1 MSQAIANLASA
12 PLHDTVDGPALLAK
26 LAFLLGRADHLLER
40 TQQHLDE
47 AAATDL
53 LSRRLAPDML
63 GLAEQV
69 VVLADSLWGAAAVL
83 AGQTADQVPAAAW
96 VFNRG
101 ADFGPLPGSLN
112 QARERLETA
121 RLAVEA
127 IARLPVDPALL
138 DVRRTVLITRP
149 GDSRRFVL
157 YAFVHDYLLPNAY
170 FHLTVIHALL
180 RQAGVP
186 IGKGDFEGPMPYE
199 WTDGSF

>member
-1 MSQAIANLASA
+1 MSQTNANRASTS
-12 PLHDTVDGPALLAK
+12 LHDTVDGPALLTK
-26 LAFLLGRADHLLER
+26 LAFLLGRADHLLAR
-40 TQQHLDE
+40 AQQHLDE

-53 LSRRLAPDML
+53 MSRRLAPDML

-101 ADFGPLPGSLN
+101 DNLGPLPGSLN
-112 QARERLETA
+112 QARQRLETA
-121 RLAVEA
+121 RQSVEA
-127 IARLPVDPALL
+127 IARLPFNPALL
-138 DVRRTVLITRP
+138 NHGRTVLITRP

-157 YAFVHDYLLPNAY
+157 DAFVHNYLLPNAY
-170 FHLTVIHALL
+170 FHLTMIHALL

-186 IGKGDFEGPMPYE
+186 IGKGDFEGPAPYE